1 MIPPMKRLAALSLAL
16 LAACTTTAP
25 APVTRDYRV
34 IAYVRGRTDIGRIG
48 AGKLTHINY
57 AFGKVSA
64 EGEVVIEPDAP
75 AHFSQLNALKA
86 RNPRLKVLI
95 SIGGWGADNFS
106 DAALTDESRQKF
118 ARSAVALID
127 RYALDGVDLDWEYPG
142 QPGPGIKFR
151 PEDKEN
157 FTLLLKT
164 LREQLGSRLLTI
176 ASAGGRY
183 FEHTEMDRLHQ
194 YLDFVNVMTY
204 DFAGSWS
211 DVTGHHTPL
220 FRSAAAPEKPAS
232 IDFIEQHLRAGIPPD
247 KIVLGVAFY
256 GRSWKGI
263 ADGNNGLN
271 QPYQA
276 YDVDVPYARLVAEY
290 LTSPAFERF
299 WDPSAHAPYLWDRSG
314 GRFVTYD
321 DPQSL
326 LDKARF
332 VKERGLG
339 GMMYWEHSH
348 DPEERLLDVI
358 SGELSK

>member
-1 MIPPMKRLAALSLAL
+1 MKKLAALSLLL
-16 LAACTTTAP
+16 LAACATTTTP
-25 APVTRDYRV
+25 PDGHDYRI

-48 AGKLTHINY
+48 AEKLTHINY
-57 AFGKVSA
+57 AFGKVSP
-64 EGEVVIEPDAP
+64 EGEVVIEEDAP

-151 PEDKEN
+151 PEDKQN

-164 LREQLGSRLLTI
+164 MREHLGSRLLTI

-183 FEHTEMDRLHQ
+183 FDHTEMDVLHQ

-220 FRSAAAPEKPAS
+220 FRSASTPDRHAS
-232 IDFIEQHLRAGIPPD
+232 VDFIEQHLRAGIPAK

-256 GRSWKGI
+256 GRSWKG
-263 ADGNNGLN
+263 AGEASNGFA
-271 QPYQA
+271 QPFEA
-276 YDVDVPYARLVAEY
+276 YDVDVPYSRLVSEY

-299 WDPSAHAPYLWDRSG
+299 WDAAARAPYLWDRTG
-314 GRFVTYD
+314 RRFVTYD

-326 LDKARF
+326 REKARF
-332 VKERGLG
+332 VRERGLG
-339 GMMYWEHSH
+339 GVMYWEHSH
-348 DPEERLLDVI
+348 DPEERLLGVL
-358 SGELSK
+358 STELR